1 MRTRQ
6 AVASLPSR
14 QTPDASRILD
24 MGTAFWASKTLLS
37 AVELGVFT
45 QLGPGPLPFEPLR
58 ERLGLHPRAARDF
71 LDALVALGF
80 LDRDGSVYRNTRDA
94 AAFLDKAKPSY
105 IGGLLEML
113 NERLYGFWGR
123 LTEALRTGEPQNESR
138 AGRDPFEDIYATP
151 ERMRGFLSA
160 MTGVS
165 LPAAQAIAAEFPWA
179 RHCTLFDIGAAQ
191 GCVPVQV
198 ASAHHHITG
207 GGMDL
212 PKVGPVFEE
221 YVSEH
226 GLSDRLRFVAGDMF
240 HDDWPH
246 ADVYV
251 MGHILHDWGLDRKRQ
266 LVSRAY
272 QALPPGGAL
281 IVYDAM
287 IDDDRRE
294 NAFGLLMSL
303 NMLIETSEGF
313 DYTSA
318 ECRHW
323 LQQGGFSDVR
333 AEPLPGPD
341 TMVWGVK

>member
-1 MRTRQ
+1 MRASE
-6 AVASLPSR
+6 AVAALPSR
-14 QTPDASRILD
+14 QMPDASRILD
-24 MGTAFWASKTLLS
+24 AGTAFWASKTLMS
-37 AVELGVFT
+37 AVEMGVFT

-80 LDRDGSVYRNTRDA
+80 LDRDGSVYRNAPDA
-94 AAFLDKAKPSY
+94 AVFLDKAKPSY

-165 LPAAQAIAAEFPWA
+165 LPAARAIAAQFPWA
-179 RHCTLFDIGAAQ
+179 RHRTLFDIGAAQ
-191 GCVPVQV
+191 GCVPVEV
-198 ASAHHHITG
+198 ASAHPHVTG

-212 PKVGPVFEE
+212 PRVGPVFEE
-221 YVSEH
+221 YVGQH
-226 GLSDRLRFVAGDMF
+226 RLSDRLRFVAGDMF

-251 MGHILHDWGLDRKRQ
+251 MGHILHDWGLDGKQR

-287 IDDDRRE
+287 IDDERRE

-313 DYTSA
+313 DYTMT
-318 ECRHW
+318 ECRDW
-323 LQQGGFSDVR
+323 LQQAGFRDVR
-333 AEPLPGPD
+333 TEPLPGPD